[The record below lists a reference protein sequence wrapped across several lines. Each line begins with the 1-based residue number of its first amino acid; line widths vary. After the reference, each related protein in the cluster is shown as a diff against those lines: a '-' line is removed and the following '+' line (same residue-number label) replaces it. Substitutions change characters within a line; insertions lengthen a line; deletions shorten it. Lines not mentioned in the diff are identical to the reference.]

1 MEIIII
7 FVAAC
12 VIQLIAVSMKPAE
25 PQPWK
30 YKKRSARTNKSIE
43 TMKNM

>member
-12 VIQLIAVSMKPAE
+12 VIQLIATAMKPAE
-25 PQPWK
+25 PEPWK
-30 YKKRSARTNKSIE
+30 YKKRSIRTGENIE
-43 TMKNM
+43 TIKNI